1 MSRSEI
7 KLKQKVFLCCASALG
22 KKLTASDIT
31 ISWSYKLV
39 TLTWSTEANYIHNV
53 KSFNQLVQSLGS

>member
-22 KKLTASDIT
+22 KKLTTSDIT

-39 TLTWSTEANYIHNV
+39 TLTWSTEANYIHKIHSSNL
-53 KSFNQLVQSLGS
+53 K